1 MNREGASQVALVV
14 KNPPASAGHLRN
26 AGSSPG
32 LGKSPGKRHGN
43 PVSILVWRIPWT
55 EEPSKL
61 QSLGSQRVE
70 YN

>member
-1 MNREGASQVALVV
+1 MALVV
-14 KNPPASAGHLRN
+14 KNPPASAGHLRD

-32 LGKSPGKRHGN
+32 LGKCPGERLGN
-43 PVSILVWRIPWT
+43 PLSILVWRIPRT
-55 EEPSKL
+55 EEPSRL